1 MGERVH
7 VINSEEGKPA
17 EMTRAIQYLAI
28 DSTTERSAVNATIWQ
43 EGQEY
48 PSTFGQIVDIPNVGL
63 HFLIEILK
71 TYNFIYKKYLTL

>member
-1 MGERVH
+1 
-7 VINSEEGKPA
+7 
-17 EMTRAIQYLAI
+17 MTRAIQYLAS

-48 PSTFGQIVDIPNVGL
+48 PSKFGQIVDIPNVGL